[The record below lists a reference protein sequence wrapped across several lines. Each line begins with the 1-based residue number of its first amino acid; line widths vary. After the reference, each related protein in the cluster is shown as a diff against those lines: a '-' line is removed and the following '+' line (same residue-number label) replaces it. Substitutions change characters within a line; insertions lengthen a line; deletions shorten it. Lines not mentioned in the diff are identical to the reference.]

1 MVEEMQALVESLAEE
16 VTKFE
21 GGNKSAGTR
30 ARKLCQDI
38 KAKAQDLRKE
48 IQDKKNAG

>member
-1 MVEEMQALVESLAEE
+1 MIEEMKKLVLDLETE
-16 VTKFE
+16 VQKFE

-38 KAKAQDLRKE
+38 KTKAQDIRVD
-48 IQDKKNAG
+48 IQEKKNV

>member
-1 MVEEMQALVESLAEE
+1 MIEEMKSLVLALETEL
-16 VTKFE
+16 TKFE

-38 KAKAQDLRKE
+38 KAKAQDIRVD
-48 IQDKKNAG
+48 IQDKKTAE